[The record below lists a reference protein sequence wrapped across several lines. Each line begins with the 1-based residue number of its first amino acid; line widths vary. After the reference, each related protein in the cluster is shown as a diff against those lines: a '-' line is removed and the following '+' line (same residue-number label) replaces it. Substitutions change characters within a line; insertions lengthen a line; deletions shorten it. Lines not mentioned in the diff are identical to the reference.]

1 MHSECRRTRTYNK
14 APPPTRSGDTWNS
27 HFRSEVFCYSENTL
41 FNLPVHR
48 ADDDGRLVT
57 IIFFLKNSKMPTEIN
72 S

>member
-27 HFRSEVFCYSENTL
+27 HFRSEGFCYSENTL